1 MEKFISI
8 KNWLSESFLTV
19 DGKKLPVIFVKKED
33 WPEGK
38 NDPTEYSTDENAVRI
53 RKGDY
58 DTEKDPMGWLR
69 HELMHYLLDQKGF
82 KDDEKEYPH
91 NAVER
96 KAYEYQFKYLKK
108 LGYKNIEDVPGMGKD
123 SYIEILK
130 KYWKNA

>member
-82 KDDEKEYPH
+82 K
-91 NAVER
+91 ER
-96 KAYEYQFKYLKK
+96 HRFNSGRPCPDTSGHHE
-108 LGYKNIEDVPGMGKD
+108 PGDQCRSIHEG
-123 SYIEILK
+123 
-130 KYWKNA
+130 